1 MAQTCLLFP
10 ADIMGDAEHETSPH
24 EPLEEEDEDVSV
36 YACVYYC
43 VLLVP
48 LVAIASPFIALYIW
62 HGLLVLV
69 PAYVYTR
76 SGPIKRSID
85 PVRSFIRRRVFG
97 CGRADYGERGAA
109 HGISLILSGVGYMVV
124 SIVLLVHCVMFLM
137 DPRFDRVES
146 YNEAVASWQ
155 GGLAAQYASDWTS
168 RQIPTLRLEQTVD
181 ARDHSSPLSYAP
193 TFHLETNTTFQD
205 SLPQL
210 GTPGDMDKYD
220 AKTMVAAT
228 IENFHVPTIR
238 PSEGDGML
246 SVGIGDQNFTFA
258 TVRRYKVEDSR
269 SSPLHCDEFLN
280 GLVFVFD
287 EEVRRHE
294 CTPMYEHPA
303 GDCYEQWSSLHP
315 PQNLTLRVEIR
326 SPNDPV
332 IVARDLFGCSTDWG
346 SAFRT
351 ESARDQLHRIAII
364 AYILG
369 CFGLVL
375 FLLSTPDMWF
385 ADPIKFLNVKK
396 SDIDDDDVEKSSRVE
411 EESKPAER
419 IVDTGATKARGR
431 R

>member
-1 MAQTCLLFP
+1 
-10 ADIMGDAEHETSPH
+10 MGDAEDKTTPH
-24 EPLEEEDEDVSV
+24 EPLEEKGEDVSV
-36 YACVYYC
+36 CSCVYYG
-43 VLLVP
+43 VLLVI
-48 LVAIASPFIALYIW
+48 LVSIASPFIALYIW

-69 PAYVYTR
+69 PAHVYTR
-76 SGPIKRSID
+76 SGPIKRTID
-85 PVRSFIRRRVFG
+85 PIRASLQRIVFG
-97 CGRADYGERGAA
+97 ADDHEHGAA
-109 HGISLILSGVGYMVV
+109 HGISLILSGIGYMGV
-124 SIVLLVHCVMFLM
+124 SIYLLVQCVTFLV
-137 DPRFDRVES
+137 DPRFDRVAS

-155 GGLAAQYASDWTS
+155 EGLAAQYASDWTS
-168 RQIPTLRLEQTVD
+168 RQNLTLYLEQTVD
-181 ARDHSSPLSYAP
+181 ARDSPPLTYSPA
-193 TFHLETNTTFQD
+193 FHLETNTTVQE

-210 GTPGDMDKYD
+210 DTPKDLNKYE

-228 IENFHVPTIR
+228 VENFHVPTIR
-238 PSEGDGML
+238 PSEGDRVL
-246 SVGIGDQNFTFA
+246 FVSIGDQNFTFA
-258 TVRRYKVEDSR
+258 TVRRNKLPASQT
-269 SSPLHCDEFLN
+269 SPAYHCDRYLN

-287 EEVRRHE
+287 EEVRRHD
-294 CTPMYEHPA
+294 CTPMYVNPT

-351 ESARDQLHRIAII
+351 ESARDQLHRITII
-364 AYILG
+364 AYVLG

-385 ADPIKFLNVKK
+385 ADPIKFLNEKK

-419 IVDTGATKARGR
+419 FVDTGATKARGR

>member
-1 MAQTCLLFP
+1 MFDPIRSFLHSIFFDRGKSDDNNEDL
-10 ADIMGDAEHETSPH
+10 H
-24 EPLEEEDEDVSV
+24 PLQLVGALGGCVSV
-36 YACVYYC
+36 IGYFIVGM
-43 VLLVP
+43 VLLVFY
-48 LVAIASPFIALYIW
+48 LKFILN
-62 HGLLVLV
+62 
-69 PAYVYTR
+69 T
-76 SGPIKRSID
+76 
-85 PVRSFIRRRVFG
+85 
-97 CGRADYGERGAA
+97 
-109 HGISLILSGVGYMVV
+109 
-124 SIVLLVHCVMFLM
+124 
-137 DPRFDRVES
+137 RFDRVRT

-155 GGLAAQYASDWTS
+155 EGLADEYASNWTS
-168 RQIPTLRLEQTVD
+168 AGQLPTLRLEQTVD
-181 ARDHSSPLSYAP
+181 ARDHPSPLTYAP
-193 TFHLETNTTFQD
+193 AFHLEANTTFEQ

-210 GTPGDMDKYD
+210 DTPGYMNKYED
-220 AKTMVAAT
+220 KTMIAAT
-228 IENFHVPTIR
+228 VENFHVPTIR
-238 PSEGDGML
+238 PSEGDGVL
-246 SVGIGDQNFTFA
+246 FVSIGDQNFTFA
-258 TVRRYKVEDSR
+258 TVRRYKLEDGYG
-269 SSPLHCDEFLN
+269 PDLHCDVFLN

-287 EEVRRHE
+287 EEVQRHD
-294 CTPMYEHPA
+294 CTPMYVHPT

-385 ADPIKFLNVKK
+385 ADPIKFLNEKK